1 MYVRS
6 QFFYNLARRLFYAHS
21 TQVVAAAGG
30 MVGDCKGA
38 GRAFY
43 LAAGAME
50 RRRQLYYDGALH
62 HYNCYAHTDLAH
74 TSTT

>member
-30 MVGDCKGA
+30 MVGTA
-38 GRAFY
+38 RAREEHFIWQP
-43 LAAGAME
+43 APW
-50 RRRQLYYDGALH
+50 RRQLYYDGALH

>member
-38 GRAFY
+38 GRAFIWQP
-43 LAAGAME
+43 APW
-50 RRRQLYYDGALH
+50 RRQLYYDGGALH
-62 HYNCYAHTDLAH
+62 HYDCYAH